1 LNPGSPLA
9 AKAGRGAGKST
20 RDFGGIA
27 PLLDHK

>member
-1 LNPGSPLA
+1 MA
-9 AKAGRGAGKST
+9 AKAGRGAGKSP